1 LDNHDIVFKKN
12 NFKIKIKDN
21 DYIIFKMNNKK
32 HEGNDIL
39 RNILSLLNKN
49 IILYKN
55 SVLEKLE
62 DLPFH

>member
-1 LDNHDIVFKKN
+1 MDNHDIVFKKN

>member
-1 LDNHDIVFKKN
+1 
-12 NFKIKIKDN
+12 
-21 DYIIFKMNNKK
+21 MNNKK